1 MTAGAANRA
10 IDRSFRETVGELQGD
25 GRGRMLLV
33 VASGWL
39 FMSGFRIVLPAILP
53 QIKADFAIGNAEAG
67 FALTVLWLLY
77 ASLQFPGGVAADRTG
92 ERPLLIAGALL
103 AAISFA
109 TFFVAPVF
117 SVFLIACG
125 IFGMGAGLF
134 GTPRDMLISRVYPT
148 ADNTAYGVVF
158 AAGSLGAA
166 SLPYV
171 ATAIA
176 ARFDWR
182 VAVIWLLPFVLA
194 VGVGLRLFVP
204 ARDREDG
211 ADGLAVRELARRTIA
226 ALEDPRVLLAGVVYL
241 LFVFTYQGLLSF
253 LPTYLVEIKGLDQGL
268 SAVLFGS
275 LFVVGALV
283 NPLAGHLA
291 DRYGERVTV
300 LLVIGLGTG
309 SLLLLPFVD
318 TVLALV
324 ALVPLLGTRIP
335 ILPLTSAFIVREL
348 PTAVQGTGWGFL
360 RTLFFALGATGST
373 VVGLFADAGYFDA
386 GFLLLAGLTGLM
398 ALCWLRIPWGRSRS
412 PTA

>member
-1 MTAGAANRA
+1 MTANVANSA
-10 IDRSFRETVGELQGD
+10 VDRSFRETVGELQGN

-33 VASGWL
+33 IAAGWL

-77 ASLQFPGGVAADRTG
+77 ASLQFPGGVIADRTG
-92 ERPLLIAGALL
+92 ERPLLITGAFL
-103 AAISFA
+103 AVLSFA
-109 TFFVAPVF
+109 TFFFAPMF
-117 SVFLIACG
+117 SVFLLACAL
-125 IFGMGAGLF
+125 FGMGAGLF

-166 SLPYV
+166 SLPIV
-171 ATAIA
+171 ATAIVS
-176 ARFDWR
+176 RYDWR
-182 VAVIWLLPFVLA
+182 VAVIWLLPLVLA

-204 ARDREDG
+204 PRDREDG
-211 ADGLAVRELARRTIA
+211 SSGLSVRETAGRTIA
-226 ALEDPRVLLAGVVYL
+226 ALDDRRVLLAGLVYL

-268 SAVLFGS
+268 SAALFGL
-275 LFVVGALV
+275 LFIVGALANSV
-283 NPLAGHLA
+283 AGLLA

-309 SLLLLPFVD
+309 SLLMLPFVD
-318 TVLALV
+318 AVFALIL
-324 ALVPLLGTRIP
+324 LVPLLGTRIP
-335 ILPLTSAFIVREL
+335 VLPLTSAFIVREL
-348 PTAVQGTGWGFL
+348 PGPVQGTGWGFL

-373 VVGLFADAGYFDA
+373 VIGLFADAGYFDT

-398 ALCWLRIPWGRSRS
+398 ALCWLLIPRERS
-412 PTA
+412 

>member
-1 MTAGAANRA
+1 MTAEAANRA

-39 FMSGFRIVLPAILP
+39 FMSGFRILLPALLP

-77 ASLQFPGGVAADRTG
+77 ASLQFPGGVAADWTG
-92 ERPLLIAGALL
+92 ERSLLIAGVLL
-103 AAISFA
+103 AALSFA
-109 TFFVAPVF
+109 TFLVAPIF
-117 SVFLIACG
+117 SVFLLACAM
-125 IFGMGAGLF
+125 FGMGAGLF

-148 ADNTAYGVVF
+148 ADNTAYGIVF

-166 SLPYV
+166 LLPIIATGV
-171 ATAIA
+171 AV
-176 ARFDWR
+176 RYDWR

-194 VGVGLRLFVP
+194 VGIGLRWFVP
-204 ARDREDG
+204 PRDRGEG
-211 ADGLAVRELARRTIA
+211 ASGMAVRETARRTIA
-226 ALEDPRVLLAGVVYL
+226 ALEDRRVLLAGLVYL

-253 LPTYLVEIKGLDQGL
+253 LPTYLVEIKSLDQGL
-268 SAVLFGS
+268 SAALFGL
-275 LFVVGALV
+275 LFIVGALV
-283 NPLAGHLA
+283 NPVAGHAA

-300 LLVIGLGTG
+300 LLIIGLGTG
-309 SLLLLPFVD
+309 SLLVLPFVD
-318 TVLALV
+318 AVLALIL
-324 ALVPLLGTRIP
+324 LVPLLGTRIP

-348 PTAVQGTGWGFL
+348 PGPVQGTGWGFL

-373 VVGLFADAGYFDA
+373 VIGLFADAGYFDT

-398 ALCWLRIPWGRSRS
+398 ALFWLLIPWEH
-412 PTA
+412 